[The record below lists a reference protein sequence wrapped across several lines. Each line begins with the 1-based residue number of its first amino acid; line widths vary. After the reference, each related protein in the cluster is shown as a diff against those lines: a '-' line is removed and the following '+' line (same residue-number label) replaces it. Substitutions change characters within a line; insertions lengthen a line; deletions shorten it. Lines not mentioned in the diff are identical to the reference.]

1 MQRQVGF
8 FLQFKKILSQHLR
21 RIVQL
26 HEKACSA
33 ALCCGASTEPTW
45 AHDGSLQSL

>member
-1 MQRQVGF
+1 LAF
-8 FLQFKKILSQHLR
+8 FCSLKKSLSQHLR

-33 ALCCGASTEPTW
+33 ACCGASTAPTW
-45 AHDGSLQSL
+45 AHDGSLKSP